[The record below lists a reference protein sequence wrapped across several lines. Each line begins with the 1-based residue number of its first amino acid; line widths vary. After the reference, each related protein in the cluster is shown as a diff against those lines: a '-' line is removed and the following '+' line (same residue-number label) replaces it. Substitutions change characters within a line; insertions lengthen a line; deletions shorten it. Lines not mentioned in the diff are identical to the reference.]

1 MDSTVAVDATC
12 LWGRSVRNC
21 KEVIVILQNNQVAAI
36 TNKTLFLL
44 IWCVEKLWIQFLD
57 LQNKKLLEFSTPD
70 KH

>member
-1 MDSTVAVDATC
+1 MEMDSTVAVDMTC

-44 IWCVEKLWIQFLD
+44 IWCVEKL
-57 LQNKKLLEFSTPD
+57 
-70 KH
+70 

>member
-1 MDSTVAVDATC
+1 MISCLCAYDPSFLCRVLTEMDSTVAVDMTC

-44 IWCVEKLWIQFLD
+44 IWCVEKL
-57 LQNKKLLEFSTPD
+57 
-70 KH
+70 